1 MAKIIRMGVPV
12 LVSKSTPTTA
22 AVKLAREHN
31 VTLLGYV
38 RKNGGYI
45 YSCPER
51 LYQF

>member
-1 MAKIIRMGVPV
+1 MGVPI

-22 AVKLAREHN
+22 AVKLAQQHN

-38 RKNGGYI
+38 RASGGYI

-51 LYQF
+51 LNKPVKSTEL

>member
-1 MAKIIRMGVPV
+1 MGVPV

-22 AVKLAREHN
+22 AVKLAQQHN

-38 RKNGGYI
+38 GAGGGYI

-51 LYQF
+51 LVT